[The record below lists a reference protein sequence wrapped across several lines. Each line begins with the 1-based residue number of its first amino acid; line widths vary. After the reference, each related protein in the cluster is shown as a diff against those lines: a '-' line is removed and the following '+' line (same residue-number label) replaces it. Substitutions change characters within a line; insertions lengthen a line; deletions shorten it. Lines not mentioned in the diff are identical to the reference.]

1 MKFALLGGLIKRR
14 VCAFDQK
21 FIESNPRA
29 FMQMLHNSE
38 EAWIFYLFI
47 NIPSKRN
54 PAVETLQQS
63 HRWQWYGEDQN
74 DATAITEPKLKLA

>member
-1 MKFALLGGLIKRR
+1 
-14 VCAFDQK
+14 
-21 FIESNPRA
+21 
-29 FMQMLHNSE
+29 MLHNSE

-47 NIPSKRN
+47 NIPSERN

-63 HRWQWYGEDQN
+63 HRWQWYSEDQN

>member
-1 MKFALLGGLIKRR
+1 
-14 VCAFDQK
+14 
-21 FIESNPRA
+21 
-29 FMQMLHNSE
+29 MQMLHNSE

-63 HRWQWYGEDQN
+63 NRWQGYGEDQN